1 MTNAFDTAVASS
13 AGLEVVIAA
22 ESAVIVVGLLDLA
35 VVVAGVAADMVA
47 VSAVLVAA
55 PGAIIEQVFVADNAV
70 AADMKP

>member
-1 MTNAFDTAVASS
+1 MTNAFETAVASS

-22 ESAVIVVGLLDLA
+22 EPAVIVVGLLDLA
-35 VVVAGVAADMVA
+35 AVVAGVAADMVA

>member
-1 MTNAFDTAVASS
+1 M

-22 ESAVIVVGLLDLA
+22 ESAVIVAGLLDLA

-47 VSAVLVAA
+47 VSAVLAAA
-55 PGAIIEQVFVADNAV
+55 PGAIIGRDFVADNAV

>member
-1 MTNAFDTAVASS
+1 M

-47 VSAVLVAA
+47 VSAVLAAA
-55 PGAIIEQVFVADNAV
+55 PGTIIERDFVADNAV

>member
-1 MTNAFDTAVASS
+1 M

-47 VSAVLVAA
+47 VSAVLAA
-55 PGAIIEQVFVADNAV
+55 VPGAIIERDFVADNAV

>member
-1 MTNAFDTAVASS
+1 MASS

-22 ESAVIVVGLLDLA
+22 EPAEIVVGLLDLA

-55 PGAIIEQVFVADNAV
+55 PGAIIEQVFVADNAG

>member
-1 MTNAFDTAVASS
+1 M

-22 ESAVIVVGLLDLA
+22 ESAVIVAGLLDLA

-47 VSAVLVAA
+47 VSAVLAAA
-55 PGAIIEQVFVADNAV
+55 PGAIIERDFVADNAV

>member
-1 MTNAFDTAVASS
+1 M
-13 AGLEVVIAA
+13 IAA

-47 VSAVLVAA
+47 VSAVLAA
-55 PGAIIEQVFVADNAV
+55 VPGAIIERDLVADNAV